1 MDPFNAKPISGDTSA
16 VQGGQWQSPIL
27 DALGRPL
34 RDLRISVTDR
44 CNFRCTYCMPKQVF
58 GSGFQFIRHQDML
71 SFEEIARLAT
81 IFASL
86 GIAKVRLTGGEPLLR
101 RHIER
106 LVGYLAD
113 IKRPDGSGLDLALTT
128 NGSVLRQKAK
138 VLFDAGLKRITVSLD
153 ALDNDTYMKMNDVGF
168 PVSVVLDAI
177 EYALAVG
184 FSPVKVNA
192 VIRKGYNEGQILPL
206 VAHFKGTPVI
216 LRFIEYMDAGTSS
229 GWHTDQI
236 VPSARIIETIQSKY
250 PIEPLEASYP
260 GETAER
266 WRHTD
271 GGGEIGVISSI
282 TQPFCSACSR
292 IRLSTD
298 GKIYPCLF
306 STAGFDLRQ
315 LIRSGQ
321 SDDAIRQAV
330 TDYWHS
336 RADRYSE
343 LRLKKEY
350 RRDGQR
356 IEMHYIGG

>member
-1 MDPFNAKPISGDTSA
+1 MEPFDVKPIPGDTSA
-16 VQGGQWQSPIL
+16 VQCGQLQSPIL

-71 SFEEIARLAT
+71 SFEEIARLAS
-81 IFASL
+81 IFTSL
-86 GIAKVRLTGGEPLLR
+86 GIAKIRLTGGEPLLR

-106 LVGYLAD
+106 LVSYLAD
-113 IKRPDGSGLDLALTT
+113 IKCPDGSGLDLALTT

-138 VLFDAGLKRITVSLD
+138 ALFDAGLKRITVSLD

-168 PVSVVLDAI
+168 PVSIVLDAI

-216 LRFIEYMDAGTSS
+216 LRFIEYMDAGTHS

-250 PIEPLEASYP
+250 PIEPLEANYP

-306 STAGFDLRQ
+306 STTGFDLRQ

-321 SDDAIRQAV
+321 SDDTIRQAV
-330 TDYWHS
+330 MDYWHS

-350 RRDGQR
+350 RQDGQR